1 VLVKTSGGRGTAFV
15 SAIVAAVA
23 ALAAL
28 FWILIKTTRH
38 LPLRAVFL
46 ATSAFLF
53 LMGLKFVGE
62 DLQELHEQALVP
74 YDMTPGAG

>member
-1 VLVKTSGGRGTAFV
+1 
-15 SAIVAAVA
+15 
-23 ALAAL
+23 
-28 FWILIKTTRH
+28 